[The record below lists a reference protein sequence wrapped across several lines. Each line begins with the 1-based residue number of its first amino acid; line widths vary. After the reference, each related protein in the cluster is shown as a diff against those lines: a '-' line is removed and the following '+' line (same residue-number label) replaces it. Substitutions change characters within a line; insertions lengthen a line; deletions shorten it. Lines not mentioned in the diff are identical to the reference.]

1 LVHAEGFL
9 ESFEV
14 RDPYRSMGRNNHRL
28 LNGLGWRPMFDVA
41 DASGY
46 DAYLQRLSRELFN
59 AVQ

>member
-1 LVHAEGFL
+1 
-9 ESFEV
+9 
-14 RDPYRSMGRNNHRL
+14 MGRNIHRL
-28 LNGLGWRPMFDVA
+28 LNGLGWRPLFDVA